1 MKKIILIIYFLS
13 IANLFGFEA
22 KLEKIVEGM
31 NKPWSLSFIDQNS
44 ILFTEKKGKLFHLD
58 LKNKT
63 ISEIKH
69 NLSVLEDGQG
79 GYLMYST
86 MIKMYI
92 YHTLKKEMVGK
103 QAPPLQKVDLILTT
117 FNLKIFLELIRL

>member
-1 MKKIILIIYFLS
+1 MKKIILVIYFLS

-79 GYLMYST
+79 GLLDVLY
-86 MIKMYI
+86 
-92 YHTLKKEMVGK
+92 
-103 QAPPLQKVDLILTT
+103 DLS
-117 FNLKIFLELIRL
+117 LIHI

>member
-44 ILFTEKKGKLFHLD
+44 ILFTEKKGKLFHLN
-58 LKNKT
+58 LKN
-63 ISEIKH
+63 
-69 NLSVLEDGQG
+69 N
-79 GYLMYST
+79 Y
-86 MIKMYI
+86 
-92 YHTLKKEMVGK
+92 
-103 QAPPLQKVDLILTT
+103 
-117 FNLKIFLELIRL
+117 LKIINIKSNYNY

>member
-31 NKPWSLSFIDQNS
+31 NKPWSLSFIDQKS
-44 ILFTEKKGKLFHLD
+44 IIITEKKGKLFDLD
-58 LKNKT
+58 LKIKPYLKLNT
-63 ISEIKH
+63 IYLFLRTAKE
-69 NLSVLEDGQG
+69 VF
-79 GYLMYST
+79 LMYST

-103 QAPPLQKVDLILTT
+103 LAPPLQ
-117 FNLKIFLELIRL
+117 